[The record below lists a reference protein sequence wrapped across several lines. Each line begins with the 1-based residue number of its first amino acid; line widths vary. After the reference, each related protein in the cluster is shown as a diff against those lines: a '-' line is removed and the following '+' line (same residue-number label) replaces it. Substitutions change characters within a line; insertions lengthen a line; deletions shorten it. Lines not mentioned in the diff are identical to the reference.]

1 MARISKPGL
10 DYFPLDVNF
19 FQDRKVRRISNRH
32 HAAGI
37 AALTSLLCLIYKEKG
52 FYIAWNQDTLFDI
65 SQEVCC
71 EEEEM
76 QAIIDDCLSVGL
88 FDTYIY
94 KEYGILTSQA
104 IQEQY
109 HKIITDS
116 RRKYKLPLE
125 RFWLIKEGE
134 DGTENNSAEIRNN
147 INSKGTEVYEA
158 ESHIVGAEVNA
169 IKTGI
174 NITAT
179 EVTKT
184 KTGIDT
190 TGTNIHAAGTGIN
203 VTKTV
208 TDEAAMKIN
217 AAKKREIAA
226 TIPQTKQETDTEIE
240 SKSETDTEI
249 KSKPERERERDKERE
264 RQSKTENEWEKD
276 REQPPVPSNG
286 VFQAAPV
293 AVKGLSL
300 EISSGKRGEENK
312 EERRNEGIDQK
323 GETRYNGIQYER
335 NQLEEAKHNG
345 TQYERNQQEEAK
357 HNGTQYE
364 RSQQEEAKHNG
375 TQYERSQQEEAPN
388 ESTASGGFSE
398 SLLRLNMDAIGIRNE
413 PTVKAILALA
423 RRRKLGGP
431 CGTLWKVLSS
441 EYRSTLLK
449 KNEPGDYILWAL
461 NHSAEFED
469 TYNGILK
476 KRVRGR

>member
-52 FYIAWNQDTLFDI
+52 FYVAWNQDTLFDI

-169 IKTGI
+169 IKTRI

-184 KTGIDT
+184 KTGIGT

-203 VTKTV
+203 ATKTV

-249 KSKPERERERDKERE
+249 KSKPERERDKERE

-276 REQPPVPSNG
+276 REQLPVPSNG

-323 GETRYNGIQYER
+323 GETRYNG
-335 NQLEEAKHNG
+335 
-345 TQYERNQQEEAK
+345 TQYERN
-357 HNGTQYE
+357 
-364 RSQQEEAKHNG
+364 QQEEAKHNG